1 MSSLYSNLI
10 DDLME
15 KISTMEKGA
24 KLPSER
30 QLCYDYKVSRT
41 TVRKALGYLVN
52 SGILYQVQ
60 GR

>member
-15 KISTMEKGA
+15 KISAMEKGA

-30 QLCYDYKVSRT
+30 QFCDDYDVSRT
-41 TVRKALGYLVN
+41 TVTRAIGSLLN
-52 SGILYQVQ
+52 ACIL
-60 GR
+60 